1 MNDQAGVTAPR
12 NQDADNVELP
22 RGFLTAE
29 DTVLGQG
36 FLRDGYV
43 IQPAADADALQK
55 IRASVV
61 TLAAEH
67 LGIADPGDE
76 GAFLNAIHERLTIVD
91 LNAMRL
97 AVYNGVNAEPWLR
110 EAYFD
115 LARRNIE
122 ALVGNELAMQRRVN
136 LSIQLPN
143 DDSSLLPVHTDVWSG
158 DSPFEIVV
166 WLPLVDCTRTKSMY
180 LLPPG
185 PNRTV
190 SGRLHEFASQSA
202 EDLFHAIEPDVEWID
217 IRYGEVLLFAQSLMH
232 GNRVNLEP
240 DTRWSMNCRFKS
252 LFSPYADKRM
262 GEFFEPITVRPATR
276 LGMDY
281 KLPGG
286 FE

>member
-12 NQDADNVELP
+12 NQDTDNAELP

-29 DTVLGQG
+29 DTALGQG
-36 FLRDGYV
+36 FLRNGYV
-43 IQPAADADALQK
+43 IQPATDTDALQQ

-61 TLAAEH
+61 NLAAEH

-76 GAFLNAIHERLTIVD
+76 GAFLNVIHERVTIAD

-97 AVYNGVNAEPWLR
+97 SVYNGVNAEPWLR

-115 LARRNIE
+115 IARPCIE

-166 WLPLVDCTRTKSMY
+166 WLPLVDCRRTKSIY

-185 PNRTV
+185 PNRMV
-190 SGRLHEFASQSA
+190 SGRLHEFSSQSA
-202 EDLFHAIEPDVEWID
+202 EDLFHAIEQDVEWID

-252 LFSPYADKRM
+252 LFSPYADKRL
-262 GEFFEPITVRPATR
+262 GEFFEPVTVRPATR
-276 LGMDY
+276 LGMGY

>member
-12 NQDADNVELP
+12 NQEVGNAELP

-29 DTVLGQG
+29 DTALGHE

-43 IQPAADADALQK
+43 IQPASDTDALQK

-67 LGIADPGDE
+67 LGVPDPSDE
-76 GAFLNAIHERLTIVD
+76 GAFLNAIHERVATAD
-91 LNAMRL
+91 LNTMRL

-110 EAYFD
+110 EAYFN
-115 LARRNIE
+115 LARQSIE
-122 ALVGNELAMQRRVN
+122 ALVGNELAMQCRVN

-158 DSPFEIVV
+158 NSPFEIVV
-166 WLPLVDCTRTKSMY
+166 WLPLANCRRTKSMY

-185 PNRTV
+185 PNRSV

-252 LFSPYADKRM
+252 LFSPYADKRL

>member
-12 NQDADNVELP
+12 NQDADNAELP
-22 RGFLTAE
+22 RGFLTTE
-29 DTVLGQG
+29 DSALGQR
-36 FLRDGYV
+36 FVRDGYV
-43 IQPAADADALQK
+43 IQPAADTDALQK

-61 TLAAEH
+61 ILAAEH

-76 GAFLNAIHERLTIVD
+76 GVFLNAIHERVTIAD

-115 LARRNIE
+115 IARRSIE

-143 DDSSLLPVHTDVWSG
+143 DNSSLLPVHTDVWSG

-166 WLPLVDCTRTKSMY
+166 WLPLVDCRGTKSMY

-185 PNRTV
+185 PNRAV

-202 EDLFHAIEPDVEWID
+202 EDLFHAIEADVEWIN